1 MRKTPK
7 LFAAIVGMLIVA
19 IPLIAACSSSNL
31 AREEPVRPAA
41 APAPAAPA
49 PAASAPA
56 PAAQHGIPGEIDAPS
71 SPSLPARASAPAPAP
86 MPASRPALAAIAGP
100 APVSVPAP
108 AAPAPAAPMSILSL
122 VVASSEAGGFSSG
135 GTATVN
141 DAPYDLQFFKHYGVN
156 PFIDTEDDH
165 LSTFAMDVDTASYTL
180 ARRFV
185 NEGHLP
191 NPDAV
196 RVEEFVNFFDQGY
209 APPEEGAFAIQVDG
223 APSPFGGENHWLIRI
238 GLQGKEIRAED
249 RKDATLIFVIDTSG
263 SMGRE
268 NRIGLVK
275 RSLNL
280 LVEQLGPNDTVGI
293 VEYGEVGRV
302 VLEPTGADDKIDITF
317 AINNL
322 TPHGSTNAEDGLILG
337 YKMAA
342 REVEPGRITR
352 VILLSDGVA
361 NVGRTGPESI
371 LRSIREYVDQG
382 VTLSTVGFGMANFND
397 IMMEQL
403 ANNGDGNYSYV
414 DTIQEAQRV
423 FVENL
428 TGTLQVIAKD
438 AKVQVDFNPDVV
450 SRYRL
455 LGYENRYVADQDF
468 RNDEVDA
475 GEVGANHTVTA
486 LYELKLKPGASG
498 PIGTAYLRY
507 EDVDAGVVVEL
518 GREFGLSDF
527 TVNFA
532 DARPRFQLAAIVA
545 EYAEVLRESYW
556 AREGSLEAV
565 LNYAEQL
572 LETLPTDIDV
582 IEFVGLVRES
592 YYLNLERR

>member
-1 MRKTPK
+1 M
-7 LFAAIVGMLIVA
+7 FAQA
-19 IPLIAACSSSNL
+19 
-31 AREEPVRPAA
+31 
-41 APAPAAPA
+41 
-49 PAASAPA
+49 
-56 PAAQHGIPGEIDAPS
+56 
-71 SPSLPARASAPAPAP
+71 
-86 MPASRPALAAIAGP
+86 
-100 APVSVPAP
+100 
-108 AAPAPAAPMSILSL
+108 
-122 VVASSEAGGFSSG
+122 VASSEASDGFSSG

-141 DAPYDLQFFKHYGVN
+141 DAAYDLQFFKHYGVN

-223 APSPFGGENHWLIRI
+223 SPSPFGTDNHWLVRI
-238 GLQGKEIRAED
+238 GLQGQEIKAEN
-249 RKDATLIFVIDTSG
+249 RKDATLIFVVDTSG
-263 SMGRE
+263 SMGRD
-268 NRIGLVK
+268 NRIELVK
-275 RSLNL
+275 RSLNM
-280 LVEQLGPNDTVGI
+280 LVDQLGPNDTVGI
-293 VEYGEVGRV
+293 VEYGNVARP
-302 VLEPTGADDKIDITF
+302 VLEPTGADDKIDITY
-317 AINNL
+317 AIEKL
-322 TPHGSTNAEDGLILG
+322 IPHGSTNAEDGLKLG

-342 REVEPGRITR
+342 NHVEPGRITR

-371 LRSIREYVDQG
+371 LKTIRGYVDQG
-382 VTLSTVGFGMANFND
+382 VTLSTIGVGMANFND
-397 IMMEQL
+397 ILMEQL

-414 DTIQEAQRV
+414 DTIQEARRV

-486 LYELKLKPGASG
+486 LYELKLKPEAAG
-498 PIGTAYLRY
+498 PIGIAYLRY
-507 EDVDAGVVVEL
+507 EDIDAGAVIEL
-518 GREFGLSDF
+518 GREFGLGDF
-527 TVNFA
+527 TLEFA
-532 DARPRFQLAAIVA
+532 DALPRFQLAAVVA

-556 AREGSLEAV
+556 AREGSLAAV
-565 LNYAEQL
+565 MTHAEEL
-572 LETLPTDIDV
+572 LEMLPFDTDV
-582 IEFVGLVRES
+582 LEFVRLVRES
-592 YYLNLERR
+592 YYLDSER